1 MTSSPT
7 CARAIVAIAVALTF
21 LSPSWVRAGT
31 TGSLSGQIVNESGKP
46 VAGAVV
52 RVTSPSENAST
63 TTDSTGH
70 FSFLTLAPDTYVV
83 SAEKQGVTAT
93 SPGNSVFADQALT
106 VQLVVRAPLRT
117 IANVTSSAR
126 GTLVRSGTT
135 VDVYAVNA
143 ATASQLQTSGG
154 GNNLD
159 SSYSAIYQ
167 QPGVLGLPGN
177 YGFGQVFFIHGSSY
191 NQVGYEFDGVPVN
204 RSFDNYQASSLSNLG
219 ASSTEVYTG
228 GGPANATSPTL
239 GGYINQVIRTGTYPG
254 YADII
259 GGIGTP
265 AYYHKAE
272 VNAGGATPDR
282 LFSWYVGIRG
292 TEQIPY
298 AFDDQNGG
306 DLNSDGSNQYGFQGI
321 SFNTLLVPSQL
332 FLGTSARGPWST
344 CNNGGA
350 VAPANGS
357 YISPSISPFYG
368 SAKLSACN
376 VYSPLAATGA
386 FALRGNDLSDRENVV
401 NVHIGIPHRNDSGR
415 DDVQLLYDNFFYQT
429 SGWDNLSEPLVGCHF
444 TRSFSRRPA
453 IPTVPARTA
462 PFWKTRS
469 A

>member
-1 MTSSPT
+1 MTSSRT
-7 CARAIVAIAVALTF
+7 SVRAIVAIAVALTF
-21 LSPSWVRAGT
+21 LSPSWVLAGT
-31 TGSLSGQIVNESGKP
+31 TGSLSGQVVNESGTP

-63 TTDSTGH
+63 TTDSSGH
-70 FSFLTLAPDTYVV
+70 FSFLTLAPDTYAV

-106 VQLVVRAPLRT
+106 VQLVVRSPLRT
-117 IANVTSSAR
+117 IANVTSPAR

-219 ASSTEVYTG
+219 ASLTEVYTG

-239 GGYINQVIRTGTYPG
+239 GGYINQVIRTGTFPG
-254 YADII
+254 YADIT

-272 VNAGGATPDR
+272 VQAGGATPDR

-306 DLNSDGSNQYGFQGI
+306 DLNSDGSNPYGFQGI

-332 FLGTSARGPWST
+332 FLGTSARGPWF
-344 CNNGGA
+344 N
-350 VAPANGS
+350 
-357 YISPSISPFYG
+357 
-368 SAKLSACN
+368 LQQ
-376 VYSPLAATGA
+376 
-386 FALRGNDLSDRENVV
+386 RG
-401 NVHIGIPHRNDSGR
+401 
-415 DDVQLLYDNFFYQT
+415 
-429 SGWDNLSEPLVGCHF
+429 
-444 TRSFSRRPA
+444 SRRTRQRLLHL
-453 IPTVPARTA
+453 TVDLTVLRIRET
-462 PFWKTRS
+462 
-469 A
+469 